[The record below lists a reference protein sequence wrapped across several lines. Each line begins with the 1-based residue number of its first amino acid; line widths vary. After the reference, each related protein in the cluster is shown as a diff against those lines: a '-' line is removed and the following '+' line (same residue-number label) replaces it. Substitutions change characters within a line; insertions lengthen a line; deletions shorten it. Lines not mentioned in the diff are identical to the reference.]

1 MKTLAAFMD
10 GTLMGYLTLL
20 GTCVGGTF
28 ALVQY
33 RNARRWD
40 RAKLGNQVLER
51 LPSDEWIA
59 TACLMLD
66 WSTREIAV
74 PKGMVGFVGKES
86 FIHSAELMST
96 ALQSRGEGM
105 RYTREEVIYR
115 DVFDRFFQF
124 LEGVNAALDSGLY
137 EAKDVKP
144 LGYYL
149 KVIYEPRFL
158 PADAIS
164 DLQRYLKGF
173 GFSDSISKI
182 YTRILGAEPPSSV
195 KR

>member
-1 MKTLAAFMD
+1 MD
-10 GTLMGYLTLL
+10 GTLLNYLTLL

-51 LPSDEWIA
+51 LQSDEWIA

-86 FIHSAELMST
+86 FIHSAELMSG
-96 ALQSRGEGM
+96 ALQPRGNGM
-105 RYTREEVIYR
+105 RYTREQVVYR

-149 KVIYEPRFL
+149 KAIFEPRFL
-158 PADAIS
+158 SEKAVA
-164 DLQRYLKGF
+164 DLQQYLKDF
-173 GFSDSISKI
+173 GFSDSITKL
-182 YTRILGAEPPSSV
+182 YTRILGAPPPKGNV
-195 KR
+195 R